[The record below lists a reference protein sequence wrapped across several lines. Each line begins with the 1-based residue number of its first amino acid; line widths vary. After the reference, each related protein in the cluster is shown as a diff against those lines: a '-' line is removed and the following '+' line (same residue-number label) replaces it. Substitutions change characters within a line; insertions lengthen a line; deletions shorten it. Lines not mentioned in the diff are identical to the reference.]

1 VEGLYYRT
9 EEENIWKKIEGPISK
24 RSIFCLELDP
34 EKPLVYAGTDKG
46 IYRASLDTL
55 AFARP
60 SDSDLNSRVWSLA
73 GSKSIPDLIYAGTG
87 LGLLSSKDQGVTW
100 SVISSEGLPAGASIE
115 ALAIS
120 PGNKEHLMAG
130 TSVGLFESQN
140 GGVHWERV
148 SNDGL
153 DGQVAS
159 VLFLDD
165 SGSRVLAADRL
176 SSAIYY
182 SRDGGQT
189 WDRITSPQFESAIF
203 CLARDPVKPSRVFIG
218 TQSDGIFL
226 LDFP

>member
-9 EEENIWKKIEGPISK
+9 EEENVWKKIEGPIS
-24 RSIFCLELDP
+24 RRTIYSLELDP
-34 EKPLVYAGTDKG
+34 LNPVVYAGTDKG
-46 IYRASLDTL
+46 IYRASLKTL
-55 AFARP
+55 EFRSTTGIDP
-60 SDSDLNSRVWSLA
+60 NVKVWSLTKSA
-73 GSKSIPDLIYAGTG
+73 NPGSVYAGTSV
-87 LGLLSSKDQGVTW
+87 GLLRSSDQGTTW
-100 SVISSEGLPAGASIE
+100 SVISAQGLPAGATIE

-140 GGVHWERV
+140 GGVQWERV

-153 DGQVAS
+153 DGHVAS
-159 VLFLDD
+159 VLFLDNT
-165 SGSRVLAADRL
+165 GNQVLAADRL

-203 CLARDPVKPSRVFIG
+203 CLARDPVKSSRIFIG